1 MKIDLVFRIRKV
13 FKISSFGTIEGIIEI
28 DMYNEHLEQSFH
40 NFLLSHFRDMEEILG
55 FQNYSNF
62 FRFAKEVAISLKE
75 QQIIEEIKRVSEE
88 LDMFV
93 KDVENLLQQLFSTF
107 VEINELLKTEN
118 RDSIYLYTLSN

>member
-1 MKIDLVFRIRKV
+1 
-13 FKISSFGTIEGIIEI
+13 
-28 DMYNEHLEQSFH
+28 MYTEHLEQSFH
-40 NFLLSHFRDMEEILG
+40 NFLLSHFRDMGEILG
-55 FQNYSNF
+55 FNDFSNF
-62 FRFAKEVAISLKE
+62 FRFEKEVAISLKE

-118 RDSIYLYTLSN
+118 RDYIYLYTLSN